1 MRRHQLSFTIEN
13 FSENGNYDIRG
24 YIDSNNP
31 LKILQEM
38 LKECHKIYGQDMS
51 FEEFCHNIEQMEY
64 NGIGI
69 TNVKVY
75 DKKGL

>member
-31 LKILQEM
+31 LKLLQEM
-38 LKECHKIYGQDMS
+38 LKECHKIYDQDVS
-51 FEEFCHNIEQMEY
+51 FEEFCHNIEQMKY

-69 TNVKVY
+69 TNVKIY

>member
-51 FEEFCHNIEQMEY
+51 FEEFCNNIEQMEY

-69 TNVKVY
+69 TNVKIY